1 MAKIKQAARQTLGQL
16 IGANNP
22 PIVVPDYSQRQYSWT
37 RKEVSTYW
45 DDVQKFK
52 NNWDSDDENS
62 AEYFIGPIVT
72 ITDDKVSKRHLLD
85 GQQRLTTST
94 ILVAALRDALWNIG
108 SDESKTMANHI
119 QRDWISRKTGRRTP
133 PEYFITLSQ
142 FDLNF
147 FRDYVQAWDEV
158 HGRPD
163 PAEISSKFS
172 HDLIKGAY
180 GFFAIKIADH
190 LADIPG
196 DMQKLDWIDDLR
208 VCLISG
214 LVFVEIQTPSTS
226 DANEVF
232 ETINS
237 RGRDLSTP
245 DLVRN
250 FLMEKSRNADEKAR
264 VNSAWEVLLTG
275 FDRRED
281 IEKFLR
287 HYWVARHGDVKSH
300 SLYTTIRSTLAERF
314 EDSGYSFNVTEFSA
328 DLETCAER
336 YQDLISAGT
345 GEEDFD
351 LTLNDIRRLGAD
363 AIYPL
368 LLALSGKNDYS
379 FLSEVSTAC
388 LSYYVRWTVIGKKE
402 STLLEENLF
411 KLAKEVSGGLE
422 LQLAVTQVR
431 TLIPDDAT
439 FLADFRKASLPKT
452 SQARYILESIETW
465 LRKQGEMDD
474 VAIVSKVNHVE
485 HIYPQKPE
493 NSLKLPSHNELVNR
507 VGNLTLLHGRK
518 NIQASNKPY
527 PEKLSKYTTSSLLLV
542 SATNIDKLWNANS
555 ATWRA
560 EGIAERQKFLAG
572 IAVRVWPAGAVT
584 T

>member
-45 DDVQKFK
+45 DDVLKFK
-52 NNWDSDDENS
+52 KGWDSDGENS

-72 ITDDKVSKRHLLD
+72 ITDDKVSKRSILD

-94 ILVAALRDALWNIG
+94 ILVAALRDSLWTIG

-142 FDLNF
+142 FDVNF
-147 FRDYVQAWDEV
+147 FRDYVQTWDELN
-158 HGRPD
+158 GRPD
-163 PAEISSKFS
+163 SFEVPGKFS
-172 HDLIKGAY
+172 HDLIKEAY
-180 GFFAIKIADH
+180 GFFSIKIADH
-190 LADIPG
+190 LADLPG
-196 DMQKLDWIDDLR
+196 DNEKLDWIDDLR
-208 VCLISG
+208 ACLVNG

-250 FLMEKSRNADEKAR
+250 FLMEKSRNANEKAR
-264 VNSAWEVLLTG
+264 VNSAWEVLLAG
-275 FDRRED
+275 FDKRED

-300 SLYTTIRSTLAERF
+300 SLYTTIRTTLAARF
-314 EDSGYSFNVTEFSA
+314 QESGYSFNVTDFSA

-336 YQDLISAGT
+336 YQDLISSGT

-351 LTLNDIRRLGAD
+351 LVLTDIRRLGAD

-368 LLALSGKNDYS
+368 LLALTGRNDYS
-379 FLSEVSTAC
+379 VLKEISMAC
-388 LSYYVRWTVIGKKE
+388 LSYYVRWTVIGKRE

-411 KLAKEVSGGLE
+411 KLAKEVSGGLD
-422 LQLAVTQVR
+422 LQLTINHVR
-431 TLIPDDAT
+431 TLIPDDVT
-439 FLADFRKASLPKT
+439 FLADFQKATLPKT

-465 LRKQGEMDD
+465 LRRGAELDD

-493 NSLKLPSHNELVNR
+493 SSLRMPSHNELVNR
-507 VGNLTLLHGRK
+507 IGNLTLLHGRK
-518 NIQASNKPY
+518 NISASNKPY
-527 PEKLSKYTTSSLLLV
+527 PQKLNKYQTSSLLLV
-542 SATNIDKLWNANS
+542 SATKIDKLWDVSS

-560 EGIAERQKFLAG
+560 EGITERQKFLAG
-572 IAVRVWPAGAVT
+572 IAVKVWPAD
-584 T
+584 